1 MKGREMSERGMEKAG
16 METLLVAYMHSKL
29 AEMT

>member
-1 MKGREMSERGMEKAG
+1 MKGREMSERGKENAV
-16 METLLVAYMHSKL
+16 METLIVANMHSKL

>member
-1 MKGREMSERGMEKAG
+1 MKGREISERGKENAG
-16 METLLVAYMHSKL
+16 MEALIVANMHSKL